1 MNSLAAKFYCGIR
14 RQADT
19 FKRTCSPRSLSSW
32 LLISSF
38 FMLAGCGGGGG
49 TAAVET
55 VALPADGRMTSDA
68 SGNIFI
74 SDSPNLRIIKMDR
87 SGVAT
92 IFAGQTGMRGVTD
105 GSGSAAQFTDP
116 SFMATDVQGNVYVSD
131 RYYFKTTVDPVPRAA
146 IRKITPNGMVTTF
159 AGSPNVGNAS
169 DEGSV
174 DGVGTDARF
183 VLPVGLTF
191 DPAGNLFVADGGT
204 CIRKI
209 TPSGVVTTFVGTA
222 GVHAVV
228 DGVGAAAQFFGL
240 ALIVSDATG
249 NLYGIDSA
257 GLPAVINIVLR
268 KITPEGVV
276 TTIASHLPI
285 FNSNQSLAINPT
297 TGTMYYS
304 DGNGVYKITSGGI
317 VSPTA
322 ISTTTRSE
330 MTFLPPNILA
340 ILSDG
345 VLRKVQVDD

>member
-1 MNSLAAKFYCGIR
+1 
-14 RQADT
+14 
-19 FKRTCSPRSLSSW
+19 
-32 LLISSF
+32 
-38 FMLAGCGGGGG
+38 MLAGCGGGG

-55 VALPADGRMTSDA
+55 VALPTEGRMTSDS

-74 SDSPNLRIIKMDR
+74 SDSPNLRIIKVGQ
-87 SGVAT
+87 SGVAS
-92 IFAGQTGMRGVTD
+92 ILAGQTGVRGVAD

-116 SFMATDVQGNVYVSD
+116 SFMATDAQGNIYVSD

-169 DEGSV
+169 DVGSI

-183 VLPVGLTF
+183 VLPVGLAF

-222 GVHAVV
+222 GINGVV
-228 DGVGAAAQFFGL
+228 DGVGGAAQFFGL

-257 GLPAVINIVLR
+257 GLPAAINIVLR
-268 KITPEGVV
+268 KITPDGVV
-276 TTIASHLPI
+276 TTLASHLPI
-285 FNSNQSLAINPT
+285 FNGNASLAINPA

-304 DGNGVYKITSGGI
+304 DGNGVYKITSAGI

-330 MTFLPPNILA
+330 LLFLPPNTLA

-345 VLRKVQVDD
+345 VLRKEQVND